1 MLKTFKYRIYP
12 GPGQRRKF
20 EATLESCR
28 WLYNFFLAERKYAW
42 EGEERNINRFD
53 QTKEL
58 PDLKEVNNTLKSIHS
73 QVLQNVAARID
84 NSFKNFF
91 RRIKAKETPGYPR
104 FKSKNNYSSFVYP
117 QAYGSKTAVRFKS
130 EKLELSKIGLI
141 KIKLHRPLEGKPK
154 TCTVLKASTGKW
166 YALFQCECEEPIPLP
181 KNDLK
186 VGIDL
191 GLKTF
196 AQISDGEKIKNPRFF
211 KKEEKSVAKAQRRLS
226 KIKEKS
232 KERNKCKKVVARV
245 YERIGFKRH
254 DFCHQESRRLINKY
268 QVICLEDL
276 NKEKMLETD
285 SKPLRKSMS
294 DVCWG
299 KFAEMLEVKAAWA
312 GRQVIKVNPA
322 YTSQTCSSCG
332 ARKKLLLSDR
342 KYLCDCGLE
351 IDRDLNASLNILRLG
366 LQSHEGGH

>member
-12 GPGQRRKF
+12 GPGQRRKL

-28 WLYNFFLAERKYAW
+28 WLYNHFLGARKDT
-42 EGEERNINRFD
+42 FD
-53 QTKEL
+53 GTGYGLSFYEQRSTLPSLKIIKSEL
-58 PDLKEVNNTLKSIHS
+58 SAVYS
-73 QVLQNVAARID
+73 QVLQDVTARVD
-84 NSFKNFF
+84 RAFKAFF
-91 RRIKAKETPGYPR
+91 RRVKAKETPGYPR
-104 FKSKNNYSSFVYP
+104 FKGVGRYTSFTYP
-117 QAYGSKTAVRFKS
+117 QVHRCGVRFKDG
-130 EKLELSKIGLI
+130 KLELVKLGLI

-154 TCTVLKASTGKW
+154 TCTVLKTPTGKW
-166 YALFQCECEEPIPLP
+166 YVTFQCECEEPRSLP

-196 AQISDGEKIKNPRFF
+196 AQFSDGAKIENPRFF
-211 KKEEKSVAKAQRRLS
+211 KKEEKALAKAQRRLS
-226 KIKEKS
+226 KTEKKS
-232 KERNKCKKVVARV
+232 KERNASKKIVARV

-254 DFCHQESRRLINKY
+254 DFCHQWSRRLINKY

-285 SKPLRKSMS
+285 SRPLRKSMS

-322 YTSQTCSSCG
+322 YTTQDCHKCG
-332 ARKKLLLSDR
+332 HRQKMSLSDR
-342 KYLCDCGLE
+342 EYNCQCCNLS

-366 LQSHEGGH
+366 QQSQRTA